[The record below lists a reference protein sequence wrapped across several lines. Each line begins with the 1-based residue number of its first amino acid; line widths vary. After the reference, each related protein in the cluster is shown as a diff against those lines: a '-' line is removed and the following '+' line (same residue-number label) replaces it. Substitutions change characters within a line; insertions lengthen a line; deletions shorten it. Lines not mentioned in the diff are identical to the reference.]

1 MPKLTLLLGRRV
13 MQAYDFKQPSIIVGR
28 DDAADVIIDNP
39 SVSRRHAEIRLGDN
53 GWEVEDLGS
62 SNGTFIDNA
71 RIEGPR
77 SIGLGDEI
85 GFGKFSIAR

>member
-39 SVSRRHAEIRLGDN
+39 SEGVVSITGGPPARR
-53 GWEVEDLGS
+53 S
-62 SNGTFIDNA
+62 S
-71 RIEGPR
+71 R
-77 SIGLGDEI
+77 
-85 GFGKFSIAR
+85 